1 MLAIAL
7 PVVYLC
13 VCILL
18 FVKQR
23 SFLYFPTDF
32 SDRDNTSVVLIE
44 SEGETLRILT
54 RPVDSPDAVIFFGG
68 NADDIS
74 SYLGSL
80 TTAIPKQNLFLVNYR

>member
-7 PVVYLC
+7 PVVYLG

-23 SFLYFPTDF
+23 SFLYFPTAF
-32 SDRDNTSVVLIE
+32 SDSDSNSVILID
-44 SEGETLRILT
+44 SEGEMLRVLT
-54 RPVDSPDAVIFFGG
+54 RPVESPDAVIFFGG

-74 SYLGSL
+74 GS
-80 TTAIPKQNLFLVNYR
+80 